1 MVKTIYLSSLA
12 ERAGKSFV
20 AVGMM
25 QKLQNEDYTVGY
37 LNPIGLTRYI
47 DSEFSLDVSQVMGI
61 TSPVSLPDNYYI
73 DLVEPEK
80 KQEYLEKIITTY
92 ENLKEGM
99 DFIIIEGR
107 SLRKFSKIGLDDIS
121 IAQAL
126 GIDEIILIERV
137 SSDITVD
144 NISFVKSYL
153 KSRKFKNKLIKVKGV
168 IFNQIDFDYIA
179 RIKELEEYIEFPVLG
194 IIEKKFSLA
203 SPRVS
208 EIISGI
214 GGELVNAE
222 GAKKGIDRLVETFV
236 IGAMNTSS
244 ALKHLRQVKKAVVIT
259 GGDRVD
265 LALAALNEDP
275 ACLILTGFIQPD
287 ITIVTSANEKG
298 IPVILSPS
306 DTYTTIKN
314 IERIKPGLQQDEI
327 TLAAELV
334 EDLDWEKILK

>member
-1 MVKTIYLSSLA
+1 MGKTIYLSSLG
-12 ERAGKSFV
+12 ERAGKSFI
-20 AVGMM
+20 AIGMM
-25 QKLQNEDYTVGY
+25 QKLQKDGYTVGY
-37 LNPIGLTRYI
+37 LNPIGVTRYV
-47 DSEFSLDVSQVMGI
+47 DSDLSLDVSSVMGI
-61 TSPVSLPDNYYI
+61 TSPVSLPDSYYI
-73 DLVEPEK
+73 DLVKEK
-80 KQEYLEKIITTY
+80 KIEYLEKITTAY
-92 ENLKEGM
+92 EDLKEGM
-99 DFIIIEGR
+99 DYIIIEGR
-107 SLRKFSKIGLDDIS
+107 SLRKFSNVGLDDIS
-121 IAQAL
+121 IVQAL
-126 GIDEIILIERV
+126 GIDEIILIEGV

-144 NISFVKSYL
+144 NLSFVKSYL

-194 IIEKKFSLA
+194 IIEKKFSLS
-203 SPRVS
+203 SPRVT

-214 GGELVNAE
+214 GGVFVNEE
-222 GAKKGIDRLVETFV
+222 GAKDGINRIVEAFI
-236 IGAMNTSS
+236 IGAMNTSA
-244 ALKHLRQVKKAVVIT
+244 ALKHLRQVKNAVIIT

-287 ITIVTSANEKG
+287 ITIVSAANEKG

-306 DTYTTIKN
+306 DTYTTIRN
-314 IERIKPGLQQDEI
+314 IERIKPGVQQDEI